1 VIGADVQGGEVLSET
16 LCQYSALMAM
26 KQAKGAAA
34 MRKFLQYELYRYLRG
49 RGLAKK
55 REQPLG
61 LVESD
66 GYIHYNKGS
75 LVMYALQDAIGEETV
90 NAVLRDLLKTFGGR
104 GAPYPT
110 TVDLVSRLRAAS
122 PESHRY
128 LLEDLFETI
137 TLYDNHVV
145 KATMKSLGPSEH
157 EVHVE
162 AVAKKLRADEL
173 GAEKEIALDDIV
185 EVGVLDAQG
194 NVMAAQK
201 VRVTGEKVAVT
212 MTVRG
217 DPVKAGIDPR
227 SMLID
232 RKPDDNVMPLERE

>member
-1 VIGADVQGGEVLSET
+1 
-16 LCQYSALMAM
+16 
-26 KQAKGAAA
+26 

-75 LVMYALQDAIGEETV
+75 LAMYAIQDAIGEDTV
-90 NAVLRDLLKTFGGR
+90 NAVLRDLLREFGGR

-110 TVDLVSRLRAAS
+110 TRDLVRRLRGAA
-122 PESHRY
+122 PEESRY
-128 LLEDLFETI
+128 LIDDLFESI

-145 KATMKSLGPSEH
+145 KATIKDICQDEH
-157 EVHVE
+157 EVRIE
-162 AVAKKLRADEL
+162 ALAKKLRADEV
-173 GAEKEIALDDIV
+173 GAEKEVPLDDLID
-185 EVGVLDAQG
+185 VGVLDSKG
-194 NVMAAQK
+194 NVIASQK
-201 VRVTGEKVAVT
+201 VRVRGERVEVT
-212 MTVRG
+212 MKVHG
-217 DPVKAGIDPR
+217 EAVKAGIDPR

-232 RKPDDNVMPLERE
+232 RKPDDNVMPLARD